1 MGLWSTFAVDDLL
14 PREVLVAIQSR
25 YLEAVAQ
32 AEAAYSA
39 EHNERFLTS
48 SLGCFLS
55 HPPLLIENF
64 EITTTNFEIPTRR
77 PEPTGLFRLEVL
89 SPAGRVIRQHGLLF
103 HARNQWRGRDALLL
117 EEARK
122 FSTNFRQAIVIDY
135 SPSGYKAA
143 SAAHVA
149 AANGDRK
156 RLRQR
161 MRKLS
166 DVLAIDFVH
175 GRMGVSGPVEV
186 EVSYVF
192 STRIRVS

>member
-1 MGLWSTFAVDDLL
+1 MDDLL

-25 YLEAVAQ
+25 YLEAIAQ
-32 AEAAYSA
+32 AEAAYKA
-39 EHNERFLTS
+39 DLDERELTS
-48 SLGCFLS
+48 TFGLLLS
-55 HPPLLIENF
+55 HSPLFIEDY
-64 EITTTNFEIPTRR
+64 ELVTTSLEVPSSRV
-77 PEPTGLFRLEVL
+77 EPAGLFQLEVL
-89 SPAGRVIRQHGLLF
+89 SPSGRVIRQHSLVF
-103 HARNQWRGRDALLL
+103 HARNQWKGRDVLLL

-135 SPSGYKAA
+135 SPTGYKAA

-166 DVLAIDFVH
+166 DILAIDFVH
-175 GRMGVSGPVEV
+175 GRMGVPGPIEV
-186 EVSYVF
+186 DVSYVF
-192 STRIRVS
+192 STRIRMRL